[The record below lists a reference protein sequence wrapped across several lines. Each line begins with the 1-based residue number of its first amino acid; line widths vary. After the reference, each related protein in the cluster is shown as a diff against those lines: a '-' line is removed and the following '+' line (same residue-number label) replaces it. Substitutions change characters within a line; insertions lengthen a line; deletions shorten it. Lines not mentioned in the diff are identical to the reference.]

1 MPVIFE
7 CVMSIS
13 PPATLTLLGATLPAA
28 YMGEA
33 YSANILGQASG
44 GIAPLTF
51 SQLAD
56 VGNGTFATSSAG
68 LITGTASPANV
79 RVDSISNYRV
89 DNLGN
94 VRVTA

>member
-56 VGNGTFATSSAG
+56 VGNGTFATSSGG
-68 LITGTASPANV
+68 LITGTPAAAAVQVTNASEYI
-79 RVDSISNYRV
+79 VDES
-89 DNLGN
+89 GN
-94 VRVTA
+94 VLIT